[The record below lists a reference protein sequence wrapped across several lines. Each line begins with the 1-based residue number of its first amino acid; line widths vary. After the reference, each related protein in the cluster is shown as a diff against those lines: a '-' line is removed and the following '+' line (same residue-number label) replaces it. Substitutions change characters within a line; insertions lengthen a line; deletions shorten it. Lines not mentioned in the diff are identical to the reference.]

1 MEFNDWETGSV
12 SRRLAVESSFN
23 RKRQID
29 VLINLETRMAELK
42 ERVEQE
48 LKPMTAEQFYD
59 MLRNTVIEEVAVEIE
74 KMTGFG
80 ADTVDS
86 LTVYIRGMKNDKSTA
101 GI

>member
-12 SRRLAVESSFN
+12 SRRLAVEYSLN

-42 ERVEQE
+42 QRVEQE
-48 LKPMTAEQFYD
+48 IKPVTAQEFYEV
-59 MLRNTVIEEVAVEIE
+59 LRNTVIEEVAAEIE

-80 ADTVDS
+80 ADTIDS
-86 LTVYIRGMKNDKSTA
+86 LAIYIRGMKK
-101 GI
+101 

>member
-12 SRRLAVESSFN
+12 SRRLAVEHSLN

-42 ERVEQE
+42 QRVEQE
-48 LKPMTAEQFYD
+48 IKPVTAQEFYEV
-59 MLRNTVIEEVAVEIE
+59 LRNTVIEEVAAEIE

-80 ADTVDS
+80 ADTIDS
-86 LTVYIRGMKNDKSTA
+86 LAIYIRGMKK
-101 GI
+101 

>member
-12 SRRLAVESSFN
+12 SRRLAVEHSLN

-42 ERVEQE
+42 QRVEQE
-48 LKPMTAEQFYD
+48 IKPVTAQEFYEV
-59 MLRNTVIEEVAVEIE
+59 LRNTVIEEVAAEIE

-80 ADTVDS
+80 ADTIDS
-86 LTVYIRGMKNDKSTA
+86 LAVYIRGMKK
-101 GI
+101 

>member
-12 SRRLAVESSFN
+12 SRRLAVEHSLN

-42 ERVEQE
+42 KRVEQE
-48 LKPMTAEQFYD
+48 IKPVTAQEFYE
-59 MLRNTVIEEVAVEIE
+59 MLRNTVIEEVAAEIE

-80 ADTVDS
+80 ADTIDS
-86 LTVYIRGMKNDKSTA
+86 LAVYIRGMKK
-101 GI
+101 

>member
-12 SRRLAVESSFN
+12 SRRLAVEHSLN

-42 ERVEQE
+42 QRVEQE
-48 LKPMTAEQFYD
+48 IKPVTAQEFYEV
-59 MLRNTVIEEVAVEIE
+59 LRNTVIEEVAAEIE

-80 ADTVDS
+80 ADTIDS
-86 LTVYIRGMKNDKSTA
+86 LAVYIREMKK
-101 GI
+101 

>member
-12 SRRLAVESSFN
+12 SRRLAVEHSLN

-42 ERVEQE
+42 QRVEQE
-48 LKPMTAEQFYD
+48 IKPVSAEQFYE
-59 MLRNTVIEEVAVEIE
+59 MLRNTVIEEVAAEIE

-80 ADTVDS
+80 ADTIDS
-86 LTVYIRGMKNDKSTA
+86 LTIYVRAMKK
-101 GI
+101 

>member
-12 SRRLAVESSFN
+12 SRRLAVEHSLN

-42 ERVEQE
+42 QRVEQE
-48 LKPMTAEQFYD
+48 IKPVTAQEFYEV
-59 MLRNTVIEEVAVEIE
+59 LRNTVIEEVATEIE

-80 ADTVDS
+80 ADTIDS
-86 LTVYIRGMKNDKSTA
+86 LAIYIRGMKK
-101 GI
+101 

>member
-12 SRRLAVESSFN
+12 SRRLAVEYSLN

-42 ERVEQE
+42 QRVEQDI
-48 LKPMTAEQFYD
+48 KPVTAQEFYEV
-59 MLRNTVIEEVAVEIE
+59 LRNTVIEEVAAEIE

-80 ADTVDS
+80 ADTIDS
-86 LTVYIRGMKNDKSTA
+86 LTIYVRAMQSK
-101 GI
+101 

>member
-12 SRRLAVESSFN
+12 SRRLAVEHSLN

-42 ERVEQE
+42 QRVEQE
-48 LKPMTAEQFYD
+48 IKPVTAQEFYEV
-59 MLRNTVIEEVAVEIE
+59 LRNTVIEEVAAEIE

-80 ADTVDS
+80 TDTIDS
-86 LTVYIRGMKNDKSTA
+86 LTVYIRGMKK
-101 GI
+101 

>member
-12 SRRLAVESSFN
+12 SCRLAVEYSLN

-42 ERVEQE
+42 QRVEQNI
-48 LKPMTAEQFYD
+48 KPVTEQEFYEI
-59 MLRNTVIEEVAVEIE
+59 LRNTVIEEVAAEIE

-80 ADTVDS
+80 ADTIDS
-86 LTVYIRGMKNDKSTA
+86 LAIYIRGMKK
-101 GI
+101 

>member
-12 SRRLAVESSFN
+12 SRRLAVEHSLN

-42 ERVEQE
+42 QRVEQE
-48 LKPMTAEQFYD
+48 IKLVTAQEFYEV
-59 MLRNTVIEEVAVEIE
+59 LRNTVIEEVAAEIE

-80 ADTVDS
+80 TDTIDS
-86 LTVYIRGMKNDKSTA
+86 LAIYIRGMKK
-101 GI
+101 